1 MAGIVALAALLLG
14 RWESVRPQWE
24 KPGALDR
31 LSSRLRRGGLGL
43 MWLEALLMAIGS
55 QLPTQ
60 QRADRLLFVAIW
72 AVVGG
77 VAIVLVLVSIGDS
90 VVRLAAQRVRT
101 AAMAQVLGRQLREF
115 QRNQP
120 VDEPHADDAE
130 DDPERN

>member
-1 MAGIVALAALLLG
+1 MAGIVAAAALLLG
-14 RWESVRPQWE
+14 HWESVRPKWD

-31 LSSRLRRGGLGL
+31 LSDRLRRGGLGL
-43 MWLEALLMAIGS
+43 MWLEAILMAIGS

-60 QRADRLLFVAIW
+60 ERADRLLFVVIW

-101 AAMAQVLGRQLREF
+101 TAMAQVLGRQLREF
-115 QRNQP
+115 QRDQP
-120 VDEPHADDAE
+120 AEEPFAEDEW